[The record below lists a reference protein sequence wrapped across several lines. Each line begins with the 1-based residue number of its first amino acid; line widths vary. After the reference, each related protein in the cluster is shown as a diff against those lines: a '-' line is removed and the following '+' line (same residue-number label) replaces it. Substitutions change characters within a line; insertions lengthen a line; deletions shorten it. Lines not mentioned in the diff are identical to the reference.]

1 MILVDVNVP
10 MYLVGAD
17 DALKQR
23 ARAIAER
30 AIEAREHLVTDA
42 EVFQEILHRYVAIR
56 RPDAIEPCTLALLAL
71 VDQVFP
77 IELEDVRRASSLVRA
92 SPLAARDA
100 LHVAIMQRH
109 GIDRIMSF
117 NRAFDGIPGLTRLE

>member
-17 DALKQR
+17 DDLKRR

-30 AIEAREHLVTDA
+30 AIEARERLVTDA

-56 RPDAIEPCTLALLAL
+56 RPDAIEPCTSALLAL
-71 VDQVFP
+71 VDEVFP

-117 NRAFDGIPGLTRLE
+117 DRAFDGIPGLTRLV

>member
-17 DALKQR
+17 EDLKRR

-30 AIEAREHLVTDA
+30 AIEARARLVTDA

-56 RPDAIEPCTLALLAL
+56 RPDAIEPCTSALLAL
-71 VDQVFP
+71 VDEVFP

-109 GIDRIMSF
+109 GIDQIMSF
-117 NRAFDGIPGLTRLE
+117 DRAFDGIPGLTRLV

>member
-17 DALKQR
+17 EGLKRR

-30 AIEAREHLVTDA
+30 AIEARERLVTDA

-56 RPDAIEPCTLALLAL
+56 RPDAIEPCTSALLAL
-71 VDQVFP
+71 VDEVFP

-117 NRAFDGIPGLTRLE
+117 DRAFDGIPGLTRLA

>member
-1 MILVDVNVP
+1 MIRVDVNVP

-17 DALKQR
+17 EDLKRR

-30 AIEAREHLVTDA
+30 AIEARERLVTDA

-56 RPDAIEPCTLALLAL
+56 RPDAIEPCTSALLAL
-71 VDQVFP
+71 VDEVFP
-77 IELEDVRRASSLVRA
+77 IELEDVRRASSLVRS

-109 GIDRIMSF
+109 GIDQIMSF
-117 NRAFDGIPGLTRLE
+117 DRAFDGIPGLTRLV

>member
-17 DALKQR
+17 EDLKRR
-23 ARAIAER
+23 ARTIAER
-30 AIEAREHLVTDA
+30 AIEARERLVTDA
-42 EVFQEILHRYVAIR
+42 EVFQEILHRYVVIR
-56 RPDAIEPCTLALLAL
+56 RPDAIEPCTSALLAL
-71 VDQVFP
+71 VDEVFP

-92 SPLAARDA
+92 SSLAARDA

-117 NRAFDGIPGLTRLE
+117 DHAFDGIPGLTRLS

>member
-10 MYLVGAD
+10 MYLVGGD
-17 DALKQR
+17 EDLKRR

-30 AIEAREHLVTDA
+30 AIEARERLVTDA
-42 EVFQEILHRYVAIR
+42 EVFLEILHRYVAIR
-56 RPDAIEPCTLALLAL
+56 RPDAIEPCTSALLAL
-71 VDQVFP
+71 VDEVFP

-117 NRAFDGIPGLTRLE
+117 DRAFDGIPGLIRLG

>member
-1 MILVDVNVP
+1 MILVDVNIP

-17 DALKQR
+17 EDLKRR

-30 AIEAREHLVTDA
+30 AIEARARLVTDA

-56 RPDAIEPCTLALLAL
+56 RPDAIEPCTSALLAL
-71 VDQVFP
+71 VDEVFP
-77 IELEDVRRASSLVRA
+77 IELEDVRRASSLVRS

-109 GIDRIMSF
+109 GIDQIMSF
-117 NRAFDGIPGLTRLE
+117 DRAFDGIPGLTRLV

>member
-1 MILVDVNVP
+1 MILVDVNVA

-17 DALKQR
+17 EGLKRR

-30 AIEAREHLVTDA
+30 AIEARERLVTDA

-56 RPDAIEPCTLALLAL
+56 RPDAIEPCTSALLAL

-109 GIDRIMSF
+109 GIDQIMSF
-117 NRAFDGIPGLTRLE
+117 DRAFDGIPGLTRLS